1 MNNKTEKPMNRNK
14 ITLKWG
20 TLKGW
25 HLETEDAV
33 QLLRKYHEEPVSGS
47 VMLQRDTKTQKET
60 ILKLID
66 VCGEILL
73 DWDGKIVSRDE
84 AKDYILNYGKSK

>member
-1 MNNKTEKPMNRNK
+1 MNNTIEKPMNRNK

-25 HLETEDAV
+25 SLKTDEAK
-33 QLLRKYHEEPVSGS
+33 QLLQKYNEEPVSFS
-47 VMLQRDTKTQKET
+47 VMMQRDTETQKD
-60 ILKLID
+60 IIIKLID
-66 VCGEILL
+66 VCDEIHLE
-73 DWDGKIVSRDE
+73 WDGKSVSREE

>member
-1 MNNKTEKPMNRNK
+1 MNTKTEPKNRNG

-25 HLETEDAV
+25 SLKTDDAK
-33 QLLRKYHEEPVSGS
+33 QLLQKYHDDPVSFS
-47 VMLQRDTKTQKET
+47 VMMQRDTENQKEI
-60 ILKLID
+60 ILRLID
-66 VCGEILL
+66 VCDEIHLE
-73 DWDGKIVSRDE
+73 WDGRSVSREE

>member
-1 MNNKTEKPMNRNK
+1 MNKTKPTNRNK

-25 HLETEDAV
+25 SLKTDEAK
-33 QLLRKYHEEPVSGS
+33 QLLQQYHDEPVSFS
-47 VMLQRDTKTQKET
+47 VMMQNDSKNQKAI

-66 VCGEILL
+66 VSDEIHL
-73 DWDGKIVSRDE
+73 DWEGKDVTRDE
-84 AKDYILNYGKSK
+84 AKDYILNYGKNK